1 MTDTNHHVLTGK
13 VDITSNLLVGSSHL
27 FVDTNNNRV
36 GLVTTNP
43 DAGLHVNS
51 NAYVNTDLRV
61 GSQIEINA
69 TAGRVKAG
77 SFEGD
82 GSLLENIPAGADG
95 AAATIGDPTIT
106 TGLAGT
112 DASVT
117 NSGTSSAAV
126 FDFVIPRGDAGTNG
140 EDGAAATIGNPTITT
155 GLAGTEASVTNSGT
169 SSAAVFD
176 FVIPRGD
183 PGTNGTNY
191 FELSGSDIYRSS
203 GNVGIGVTSP
213 DGPLHLNLPAN
224 SNYTGFTYQSGDV
237 KTVLG
242 NTGNGGTN
250 TSFVQVYSG
259 VSSSV
264 PDANSSTYNL
274 ALQPHGGNVG
284 IGGVLQPAEKLDVN
298 GNIKASGYV
307 STPYLYRSSHNSGY
321 MVGSY
326 NSVGANSTMVNPIYT
341 IGSNYM
347 PTGDNAIGSMYG
359 IGYSH
364 GNFTSLLTGGWG
376 MYVASG
382 GHVRIGLNAQHG
394 HIKNTGDIYC
404 SNRIY
409 SSNGIHCQ
417 GDWFRVNGTRGIHW
431 ESYGNGWFAQDS
443 TYMRSYNN
451 RWVYTGG
458 GFHANAFRVSG
469 GNNNLEM
476 RLYVDNIA
484 FFGDA
489 GINGY
494 IEDDHAYGGAINFT
508 GQHRTFIKDIPH
520 QKAIDYEGYIVCA
533 DQNRYVKMSYGVET
547 GNKAITINESLP
559 IVSLSNKVNDK
570 SCFGV
575 ISSTEDPDERMEKHG
590 KFVSLFKKE
599 TGDTRVYI
607 NSVGEGAVWVT
618 NINGS
623 LESGDYITTSDILG
637 YGQKQISDSLK
648 NYTVAKITM
657 DCDFNPTTQKVK
669 KIKKS
674 FQDVTYWVKKES
686 IAAISD
692 EQYNRQPEENREII
706 ESKYYNTEHGVEITE
721 DVYNDLL
728 EEEKEKYSEQIR
740 YTKHIIKITKERV
753 KPKQDLELYVEEI
766 YHELDNDLD
775 ENGEFQ
781 WEDTDETE
789 KAYQIRYLLPDG
801 TQISEEEY
809 TTRALA
815 DEKVYVAAFIGC
827 TYHCG

>member
-36 GLVTTNP
+36 GLITTNP

-69 TAGRVKAG
+69 TAGRVKAA

-82 GSLLENIPAGADG
+82 GSLLENVPAGADG
-95 AAATIGDPTIT
+95 AAATIGD
-106 TGLAGT
+106 
-112 DASVT
+112 
-117 NSGTSSAAV
+117 
-126 FDFVIPRGDAGTNG
+126 
-140 EDGAAATIGNPTITT
+140 PTITT

-183 PGTNGTNY
+183 QGADGTNY
-191 FELSGSDIYRSS
+191 FTLSGSNIYRTT
-203 GNVGIGVTSP
+203 GNVGIGVTNP
-213 DGPLHLNLPAN
+213 GH
-224 SNYTGFTYQSGDV
+224 
-237 KTVLG
+237 
-242 NTGNGGTN
+242 
-250 TSFVQVYSG
+250 
-259 VSSSV
+259 
-264 PDANSSTYNL
+264 
-274 ALQPHGGNVG
+274 
-284 IGGVLQPAEKLDVN
+284 KLEVN
-298 GNIKASGYV
+298 GTIRASTYV

-417 GDWFRVNGTRGIHW
+417 GDWFRINGTNGIHW
-431 ESYGNGWFAQDS
+431 ESYGNGWFAQDT

-451 RWVYTGG
+451 RWVYTAG

-494 IEDDHAYGGAINFT
+494 IEDDISWGGAINFT

-547 GNKAITINESLP
+547 GNKAITINEALP

-692 EQYNRQPEENREII
+692 EQYNKQPEENREII
-706 ESKYYNTEHGVEITE
+706 ESKYYTTEHGVEITE
-721 DVYNDLL
+721 DDYNDLL

-753 KPKQDLELYVEEI
+753 KPKQDLELYVEET

-815 DEKVYVAAFIGC
+815 DEKVYVAAFVGC

>member
-69 TAGRVKAG
+69 TAGRVKAA

-140 EDGAAATIGNPTITT
+140 TNGTNGEDGAAATIAVGTT
-155 GLAGTEASVTNSGT
+155 TPGPVGTTTASVINSGT

-176 FVIPRGD
+176 FVIPRGEQGT

-394 HIKNTGDIYC
+394 HIK
-404 SNRIY
+404 
-409 SSNGIHCQ
+409 
-417 GDWFRVNGTRGIHW
+417 
-431 ESYGNGWFAQDS
+431 
-443 TYMRSYNN
+443 
-451 RWVYTGG
+451 
-458 GFHANAFRVSG
+458 
-469 GNNNLEM
+469 
-476 RLYVDNIA
+476 
-484 FFGDA
+484 
-489 GINGY
+489 
-494 IEDDHAYGGAINFT
+494 
-508 GQHRTFIKDIPH
+508 
-520 QKAIDYEGYIVCA
+520 
-533 DQNRYVKMSYGVET
+533 
-547 GNKAITINESLP
+547 
-559 IVSLSNKVNDK
+559 
-570 SCFGV
+570 
-575 ISSTEDPDERMEKHG
+575 
-590 KFVSLFKKE
+590 
-599 TGDTRVYI
+599 
-607 NSVGEGAVWVT
+607 
-618 NINGS
+618 
-623 LESGDYITTSDILG
+623 
-637 YGQKQISDSLK
+637 
-648 NYTVAKITM
+648 
-657 DCDFNPTTQKVK
+657 
-669 KIKKS
+669 
-674 FQDVTYWVKKES
+674 
-686 IAAISD
+686 
-692 EQYNRQPEENREII
+692 
-706 ESKYYNTEHGVEITE
+706 KY
-721 DVYNDLL
+721 
-728 EEEKEKYSEQIR
+728 R
-740 YTKHIIKITKERV
+740 
-753 KPKQDLELYVEEI
+753 
-766 YHELDNDLD
+766 
-775 ENGEFQ
+775 
-781 WEDTDETE
+781 
-789 KAYQIRYLLPDG
+789 
-801 TQISEEEY
+801 
-809 TTRALA
+809 
-815 DEKVYVAAFIGC
+815 
-827 TYHCG
+827 